1 MAQRLTDLD
10 GKEVSLVTR
19 AANRRRFL
27 VLKSDGDETMD
38 EVKAL
43 KDIETIDKAGL
54 GDAIEAL
61 AATDPTLTADLLE
74 KSAMTEDEKRKI
86 KAAMRVMGADLAKK
100 MPGFLRAAGAMD
112 DEDDKETKAMKK
124 SEDEKP
130 EAKPAAAQIT
140 KGADGT
146 WDLSALPAEQRPAF
160 EAVIKSQEADA
171 TALRAELKKAADE
184 AEASKAQLA
193 TLEAER
199 ERSAAISKAAEFRD
213 LPGANP
219 DDMGPIL
226 VKIKKALE
234 SAEYEKLT
242 GILKA
247 SATVIRKSAV
257 FSEIG
262 AGDGSAT
269 SAKAELQRRADE
281 LRKAD
286 ASLTPQQARARVIK
300 SDSDLMSRV
309 NAEEAAQRQR
319 ARE

>member
-27 VLKSDGDETMD
+27 VLKSDGDEAMD
-38 EVKAL
+38 DVKAL

-61 AATDPTLTADLLE
+61 TAADPTLTAALLE

-112 DEDDKETKAMKK
+112 DEDDDKEKKAMKK

-130 EAKPAAAQIT
+130 DLKPVAQIT

-199 ERSAAISKAAEFRD
+199 ERAAAIAKAAEFRD

-234 SAEYEKLT
+234 AAEYEKLT

-247 SATVIRKSAV
+247 SANVIRKSAV

-262 AGDGSAT
+262 AGDGSPTTAR
-269 SAKAELQRRADE
+269 AELARKADE
-281 LRKAD
+281 LRKSEP
-286 ASLTPQQARARVIK
+286 SLTPQQARARVIK
-300 SDSDLMSRV
+300 SDSGLMDRV